1 MVRFTLL
8 FYFRFWT
15 SDACMTYKLL
25 HHKGLTVF
33 DFASARTQIT
43 GFFTLDHLPRNFFVT
58 FLIKEKNFGVCWCWN
73 RAIDLQVMFAIVYWQ
88 QSVTTCAIDAI
99 WGAQKLPHD
108 LFDLVYFHFAN
119 IADLNWKVFVTQRK
133 PIKDLHVFEIT
144 SYFLSKYTENKLN
157 KKERCLQISPEH
169 CSEFTFFT
177 FIIFMLSHG
186 WYRWR

>member
-1 MVRFTLL
+1 MHVWRI
-8 FYFRFWT
+8 
-15 SDACMTYKLL
+15 L

-43 GFFTLDHLPRNFFVT
+43 EFVTLDHLPKNFFVT
-58 FLIKEKNFGVCWCWN
+58 FLIKEKNFGVCRCWN
-73 RAIDLQVMFAIVYWQ
+73 RAIDLQVMFVSVYWQ

-133 PIKDLHVFEIT
+133 PIKHLHVFEVT
-144 SYFLSKYTENKLN
+144 SYFLSKYTENNLN
-157 KKERCLQISPEH
+157 KKERCLQILPEH
-169 CSEFTFFT
+169 CSVFTFFT